1 MLSTSQKEDCMRTKG
16 FLLAVVAL
24 GGAALCFAQNPGG
37 NYSTAPTNKD
47 YRLNIKEPVNG
58 ATITGTEV
66 QIVINT
72 PWVADSNNVNQKER
86 KDVMTPTFQIWV
98 DGKNYGNLPT
108 GQNVFIARDLAYGE
122 HAITVAAKN
131 ISGELVDRQE
141 IKVTTV
147 ASKVAVSTTNQAPPP
162 PAPVAAQ
169 PAPVAAPPPP
179 AAVPP
184 PPEPAPMAALPQT
197 GTAYPGALAGGL
209 GLVLAGL
216 ALSRRRRA

>member
-1 MLSTSQKEDCMRTKG
+1 MRTRG
-16 FLLAVVAL
+16 FLVAVMAFGVV
-24 GGAALCFAQNPGG
+24 ALCFAQNPGG

-58 ATITGTEV
+58 ATITGTELQV
-66 QIVINT
+66 VINT
-72 PWVADSNNVNQKER
+72 PWIADSNNVNQKER

-98 DGKNYGNLPT
+98 DGKNYGNLPN
-108 GQNVFIARDLAYGE
+108 GQNVFTARDIAYGE
-122 HAITVAAKN
+122 HTITVAAKN

-147 ASKVAVSTTNQAPPP
+147 ASKVAVSTTSQPLPPV
-162 PAPVAAQ
+162 PVAVAAP

-179 AAVPP
+179 PPPAAAPP
-184 PPEPAPMAALPQT
+184 PPEPAPLATLPQT

-209 GLVLAGL
+209 GLLIAGL
-216 ALSRRRRA
+216 ALSRRRRS